1 MTGPT
6 GGRRPRNGHDWK
18 LLKEACT
25 ALLPR
30 LPELVEE
37 HLRQLG
43 EHSSVYGHVLPHDAQ
58 WAEAEEA
65 MRIGIEAISAPRA
78 SPRRDLEYAEEAG
91 RRRAQQG
98 LPLDLLVHSYR
109 NAGYLVWDALLEG
122 AAGREPERL
131 AVLMRSA
138 TMVWSAVDAQAAVAS
153 DAYRATELELR
164 RRTDEQLQALLDAL
178 LEGRSA
184 PGLAARA
191 AAGLDLPEHGPYAV
205 VVLRVE
211 RRDGRE
217 AFHRQIQRAGYRF
230 VWRMRTDCEVGVV
243 ALAPAGS
250 GCADGPETDGS
261 AGGDGFGSGDGGL
274 DGLARLLEGRCPGPG
289 GISPVVGGLAELG
302 RARRLAELA
311 LRTCPP
317 DATGIVRLDR
327 RMPTAL
333 VVSQPELA
341 GLLVADVLGE
351 VLALEPAD
359 RAVLLETLDAWLA
372 CEGSAGRAAGRLYCH
387 RNTVFNRLRRLEQL
401 TSRSLA
407 RPRDLVEVAL
417 AVEAHRLSHR
427 ARPA

>member
-6 GGRRPRNGHDWK
+6 NGRRPRTGHDWR

-30 LPELVEE
+30 VPELVDE
-37 HLRQLG
+37 HLRQLS
-43 EHSSVYGHVLPHDAQ
+43 EHSPVFGRVLPHDAH
-58 WAEAEEA
+58 WREAEEA

-98 LPLDLLVHSYR
+98 LPLDLLIHSYR
-109 NAGYLVWDALLEG
+109 NAGYLVWDSLIEG
-122 AAGREPERL
+122 VVGREPEKL

-138 TMVWSAVDAQAAVAS
+138 TMVWSAVDAQAAIAS

-217 AFHRQIQRAGYRF
+217 AFHRQIQRTGFRF
-230 VWRMRTDCEVGVV
+230 IWRMRTDCEVGVV
-243 ALAPAGS
+243 ALHA
-250 GCADGPETDGS
+250 EE
-261 AGGDGFGSGDGGL
+261 GL
-274 DGLARLLEGRCPGPG
+274 DGLARLLDGRCPGPG
-289 GISPVVGGLAELG
+289 GISPVVGGLADLG
-302 RARRLAELA
+302 HARRLAELA

-317 DATGIVRLDR
+317 DATGIVRLDQ

-333 VVSQPELA
+333 VVGQPELA
-341 GLLVADVLGE
+341 GRLVTDVLGE
-351 VLALEPAD
+351 VLTLEPAD
-359 RAVLLETLDAWLA
+359 RAVLLETLDTWLD
-372 CEGSAGRAAGRLYCH
+372 CEGSAGRAAARLYCH

-401 TSRSLA
+401 TTRSLA

-417 AVEAHRLSHR
+417 ALEAHRLS
-427 ARPA
+427 PK

>member
-6 GGRRPRNGHDWK
+6 NGRRPRTGHDWR

-30 LPELVEE
+30 VPELVDE
-37 HLRQLG
+37 HLRQLSD
-43 EHSSVYGHVLPHDAQ
+43 HSPVFGRVLPHDVH
-58 WAEAEEA
+58 WREAEEA

-98 LPLDLLVHSYR
+98 LPLDLLIHSYR
-109 NAGYLVWDALLEG
+109 NAGYLVWDSLLEG
-122 AAGREPERL
+122 VAGRDPEKL

-178 LEGRSA
+178 LEGQA
-184 PGLAARA
+184 TPGLAARA

-217 AFHRQIQRAGYRF
+217 AFHRQIQRTGFRF
-230 VWRMRTDCEVGVV
+230 IWRMRTDCEVGVV
-243 ALAPAGS
+243 ALRA
-250 GCADGPETDGS
+250 EE
-261 AGGDGFGSGDGGL
+261 GL
-274 DGLARLLEGRCPGPG
+274 DGLARLLDGRCPGPG
-289 GISPVVGGLAELG
+289 GISPVVGGLADLG
-302 RARRLAELA
+302 HARRLAELA

-317 DATGIVRLDR
+317 DATGIVRLDQ
-327 RMPTAL
+327 RMPAAL

-341 GLLVADVLGE
+341 GRLVADVLGE
-351 VLALEPAD
+351 VLTVEPAD
-359 RAVLLETLDAWLA
+359 RAVLLETLDTWLD
-372 CEGSAGRAAGRLYCH
+372 CEGSAGRAAARLYCH

-407 RPRDLVEVAL
+407 RPRDLVEVSLAL
-417 AVEAHRLSHR
+417 EAHRLSG
-427 ARPA
+427 AP

>member
-6 GGRRPRNGHDWK
+6 NGRRPRTGHDWR

-30 LPELVEE
+30 VPELVDE
-37 HLRQLG
+37 HLRQLSD
-43 EHSSVYGHVLPHDAQ
+43 HSPVFGRVLPHDVH
-58 WAEAEEA
+58 WREAEEA

-78 SPRRDLEYAEEAG
+78 SPRRDLEYAEESG

-98 LPLDLLVHSYR
+98 LPLDLLIHSYR
-109 NAGYLVWDALLEG
+109 NAGYLVWDSLLEG
-122 AAGREPERL
+122 VVGRDPEKL

-138 TMVWSAVDAQAAVAS
+138 TMVWSAVDAQAAAAS

-178 LEGRSA
+178 LEGQSA

-217 AFHRQIQRAGYRF
+217 AFHRQIQRTGFRF
-230 VWRMRTDCEVGVV
+230 IWRMRTDCEVGVV
-243 ALAPAGS
+243 ALHA
-250 GCADGPETDGS
+250 EE
-261 AGGDGFGSGDGGL
+261 GL
-274 DGLARLLEGRCPGPG
+274 DGLARLLDGRCPGPG
-289 GISPVVGGLAELG
+289 GISPVVGGLADLG
-302 RARRLAELA
+302 HARRLAELA

-317 DATGIVRLDR
+317 DATGIVRLDQ
-327 RMPTAL
+327 RMPAAL

-341 GLLVADVLGE
+341 GRLVADVLGE
-351 VLALEPAD
+351 VLTVEPPD
-359 RAVLLETLDAWLA
+359 RAVLLETLDTWLD
-372 CEGSAGRAAGRLYCH
+372 CEGSAGRAAARLYCH

-407 RPRDLVEVAL
+407 RPRDLVEVSLAL
-417 AVEAHRLSHR
+417 EAHRLTSG
-427 ARPA
+427 ARE

>member
-1 MTGPT
+1 MTGT
-6 GGRRPRNGHDWK
+6 KSGRRPRTGHDWK

-30 LPELVEE
+30 LPELVDE

-43 EHSSVYGHVLPHDAQ
+43 EHSPVYGRVLPYDAQ
-58 WAEAEEA
+58 WREAEEA

-109 NAGYLVWDALLEG
+109 NAGYLVWDSLLEG
-122 AAGREPERL
+122 TAGKEPEKL

-217 AFHRQIQRAGYRF
+217 AFHRQIQRVGFRF
-230 VWRMRTDCEVGVV
+230 IWRMRTDCEVGVV
-243 ALAPAGS
+243 ALGAAE
-250 GCADGPETDGS
+250 DGE
-261 AGGDGFGSGDGGL
+261 AGGL
-274 DGLARLLEGRCPGPG
+274 DGLARLLDGRCPGPG

-302 RARRLAELA
+302 QARRLAELA

-317 DATGIVRLDR
+317 GATGIVRLDR

-341 GLLVADVLGE
+341 GRLVTDVLGE

-417 AVEAHRLSHR
+417 AVEAHRLSQG

>member
-1 MTGPT
+1 MTGPMN
-6 GGRRPRNGHDWK
+6 GRRPRTGHDWR

-30 LPELVEE
+30 VPELVDE
-37 HLRQLG
+37 HLRQLS
-43 EHSSVYGHVLPHDAQ
+43 EHSPVFGRVLPHDVH
-58 WAEAEEA
+58 WREAEEA

-78 SPRRDLEYAEEAG
+78 SPRHDLEHAEEVG
-91 RRRAQQG
+91 GRRAQQG
-98 LPLDLLVHSYR
+98 LPLDLLIHSYR
-109 NAGYLVWDALLEG
+109 NAGYLVWDSLLEG
-122 AAGREPERL
+122 VAGRDPEKL

-178 LEGRSA
+178 LEGQSA

-217 AFHRQIQRAGYRF
+217 AFHRQIQRTGFRF
-230 VWRMRTDCEVGVV
+230 IWRMRTDCEVGVV
-243 ALAPAGS
+243 ALHA
-250 GCADGPETDGS
+250 EE
-261 AGGDGFGSGDGGL
+261 GL
-274 DGLARLLEGRCPGPG
+274 DGLARLLDGRCPGPG

-302 RARRLAELA
+302 HARRLAELA

-317 DATGIVRLDR
+317 DATGIVRLDQ

-341 GLLVADVLGE
+341 GRLVADVLGE

-359 RAVLLETLDAWLA
+359 RAVLLETLDTWLD
-372 CEGSAGRAAGRLYCH
+372 CEGSAGRAAARLYCH

-417 AVEAHRLSHR
+417 ALEAHRL
-427 ARPA
+427 PPK

>member
-1 MTGPT
+1 MTGHAF
-6 GGRRPRNGHDWK
+6 GRRPRTGHDWK

-30 LPELVEE
+30 LPELVDE
-37 HLRQLG
+37 HLRQLT
-43 EHSSVYGHVLPHDAQ
+43 EHSPLYGHVLPYDVQ
-58 WAEAEEA
+58 WREAEEA
-65 MRIGIEAISAPRA
+65 MRIGIETISAPRA

-109 NAGYLVWDALLEG
+109 NAGYLVWDSLLEG
-122 AAGREPERL
+122 TAGQAPEKL
-131 AVLMRSA
+131 EVLMRSA

-217 AFHRQIQRAGYRF
+217 AFHRQIQRAGFRF

-243 ALAPAGS
+243 ALGAA
-250 GCADGPETDGS
+250 E
-261 AGGDGFGSGDGGL
+261 GGKGDGGGADGGGAAGL
-274 DGLARLLEGRCPGPG
+274 DALARMLDGRCPGPG
-289 GISPVVGGLAELG
+289 GISPVVGGLAQLG
-302 RARRLAELA
+302 HARRLAELA

-317 DATGIVRLDR
+317 GATGIVRLDQ

-333 VVSQPELA
+333 VVSRPELA
-341 GLLVADVLGE
+341 ELLVAAVLGE

-359 RAVLLETLDAWLA
+359 RAVLLETLDAWLD

-401 TSRSLA
+401 TARSLA

-417 AVEAHRLSHR
+417 AVEAHRLSQG
-427 ARPA
+427 ALSA